1 MHTPRAVK
9 KSMVETLADCVP
21 REQRGR
27 AVPGGSCSYRA
38 AAYGVLP
45 YSLTVYTTC
54 SKGADLVADTSRA
67 AKPTH
72 ARTELQKDIFI
83 LKQLVT
89 KDFKLK
95 YRRSFLGVAWSV
107 LNPLLMMI
115 VMAIVFTTIFAQG
128 RNGSVTPE
136 MYPLYLIVGN
146 ITFTVMS
153 DSTSQAMGSI
163 IWASS
168 LLKKVKVHRFVFPV
182 QKVLF
187 SLVNFA
193 FSLIAVAIVMLWFHI
208 IPTWHL
214 ILLPVCLVLLMF
226 FCMGLGLLLSAAS
239 VFFRDV
245 MHLWSVILTAWTY
258 FTPIFWTTD
267 FIGKMPHILQILMYA
282 NPMYNY
288 LQFMRDI
295 FLFQTCPTTTVLA
308 YCVGWAVFAM
318 VVGYAAFHKNEHKF
332 ILYI

>member
-1 MHTPRAVK
+1 M
-9 KSMVETLADCVP
+9 
-21 REQRGR
+21 
-27 AVPGGSCSYRA
+27 
-38 AAYGVLP
+38 
-45 YSLTVYTTC
+45 
-54 SKGADLVADTSRA
+54 ADTSS
-67 AKPTH
+67 KSTSTH
-72 ARTELQKDIFI
+72 AKTGFQKDIFI
-83 LKQLVT
+83 LKQLVS
-89 KDFKLK
+89 KDFKIK

-128 RNGSVTPE
+128 RNGSITPE

-146 ITFTVMS
+146 VTFAVMS
-153 DSTSQAMGSI
+153 DSTSQALSSI
-163 IWASS
+163 IQASS

-193 FSLIAVAIVMLWFHI
+193 FSLIAVAIVMLWFRVV
-208 IPTWHL
+208 PTWHL
-214 ILLPVCLVLLMF
+214 LLLPVCLILLMF
-226 FCMGLGLLLSAAS
+226 FCMGVGLLLSAAT

-245 MHLWSVILTAWTY
+245 MHLWSVVLTAWTY

-267 FIGKMPHILQILMYA
+267 YILKMSHILRVLMYA

-288 LQFMRDI
+288 LQFMREI
-295 FLFQTCPTTTVLA
+295 FLFQTCPTPLEFGL
-308 YCVGWAVFAM
+308 CVAWAVIAM
-318 VVGYAAFHKNEHKF
+318 AIGYTVFHKNEHKF

>member
-1 MHTPRAVK
+1 M
-9 KSMVETLADCVP
+9 
-21 REQRGR
+21 
-27 AVPGGSCSYRA
+27 
-38 AAYGVLP
+38 
-45 YSLTVYTTC
+45 
-54 SKGADLVADTSRA
+54 ADTSSA
-67 AKPTH
+67 STSTH
-72 ARTELQKDIFI
+72 AKTELQKDIFI
-83 LKQLVT
+83 LKQLVG
-89 KDFKLK
+89 KDFKIK

-146 ITFTVMS
+146 VTFAVMS
-153 DSTSQAMGSI
+153 DSTSQALSSI
-163 IWASS
+163 VYASS

-193 FSLIAVAIVMLWFHI
+193 FSLIAVAIVMLWFHVV
-208 IPTWHL
+208 PTWHL
-214 ILLPVCLVLLMF
+214 LLLPVCLILLMF
-226 FCMGLGLLLSAAS
+226 FCMGVGLLLSAAT

-245 MHLWSVILTAWTY
+245 MHLWSVVITAWTY

-267 FIGKMPHILQILMYA
+267 YILKMPHILRVLMYA

-295 FLFQTCPTTTVLA
+295 FLFQTCPTPLEFGL
-308 YCVGWAVFAM
+308 CVAWAAIAM
-318 VVGYAAFHKNEHKF
+318 VIGYAVFHKNEHKF

>member
-1 MHTPRAVK
+1 M
-9 KSMVETLADCVP
+9 
-21 REQRGR
+21 
-27 AVPGGSCSYRA
+27 
-38 AAYGVLP
+38 
-45 YSLTVYTTC
+45 
-54 SKGADLVADTSRA
+54 ADTSSRSTS
-67 AKPTH
+67 TH
-72 ARTELQKDIFI
+72 AKTGFQKDIFI
-83 LKQLVT
+83 LKQLVG
-89 KDFKLK
+89 KDFKIK

-128 RNGSVTPE
+128 RNGSITPE

-146 ITFTVMS
+146 VTFAVMS
-153 DSTSQAMGSI
+153 DSTSQALSSI
-163 IWASS
+163 IQASS

-193 FSLIAVAIVMLWFHI
+193 FSLIAVAIVMLWFHVV
-208 IPTWHL
+208 PTWHL
-214 ILLPVCLVLLMF
+214 LLLPVCLILLMF
-226 FCMGLGLLLSAAS
+226 FCMGVGLLLSAAT

-245 MHLWSVILTAWTY
+245 MHLWSVVLTAWTY

-267 FIGKMPHILQILMYA
+267 YILKMPHILRVLMYA

-295 FLFQTCPTTTVLA
+295 FLFQTCPTPLEFGLCA
-308 YCVGWAVFAM
+308 AWAVIAM
-318 VVGYAAFHKNEHKF
+318 AIGYTVFHKNEHKF

>member
-1 MHTPRAVK
+1 M
-9 KSMVETLADCVP
+9 
-21 REQRGR
+21 
-27 AVPGGSCSYRA
+27 
-38 AAYGVLP
+38 
-45 YSLTVYTTC
+45 
-54 SKGADLVADTSRA
+54 ADTSSRSTS
-67 AKPTH
+67 TH
-72 ARTELQKDIFI
+72 AKTGFQKDFFI
-83 LKQLVT
+83 LKQLVS
-89 KDFKLK
+89 KDFKIK

-128 RNGSVTPE
+128 RNGSITPE

-146 ITFTVMS
+146 VTFAVMS
-153 DSTSQAMGSI
+153 DSTSQALSSI
-163 IWASS
+163 IYASS

-193 FSLIAVAIVMLWFHI
+193 FSLIAVAIVMLWFHVV
-208 IPTWHL
+208 PTWHL
-214 ILLPVCLVLLMF
+214 LLLPVCLILLMF
-226 FCMGLGLLLSAAS
+226 FCMGVGLLLSAAT

-245 MHLWSVILTAWTY
+245 MHLWSVVLTAWTY

-267 FIGKMPHILQILMYA
+267 YILKMPHILRVLMYA

-295 FLFQTCPTTTVLA
+295 FLFQTCPTPLEFGL
-308 YCVGWAVFAM
+308 CVAWAVIAM
-318 VVGYAAFHKNEHKF
+318 AIGYTVFHKNEHKF

>member
-1 MHTPRAVK
+1 M
-9 KSMVETLADCVP
+9 
-21 REQRGR
+21 
-27 AVPGGSCSYRA
+27 
-38 AAYGVLP
+38 
-45 YSLTVYTTC
+45 
-54 SKGADLVADTSRA
+54 ADTSSRSTS
-67 AKPTH
+67 TH
-72 ARTELQKDIFI
+72 AKTGFQKDIFI
-83 LKQLVT
+83 LKQLVS
-89 KDFKLK
+89 KDFKIK

-146 ITFTVMS
+146 VTFAVMS
-153 DSTSQAMGSI
+153 DSTSQALSSI
-163 IWASS
+163 IYASS

-193 FSLIAVAIVMLWFHI
+193 FSLIAVAIVMLWFHVV
-208 IPTWHL
+208 PTWHL
-214 ILLPVCLVLLMF
+214 LLLPVCLILLMF
-226 FCMGLGLLLSAAS
+226 FCMGVGLLLSAAT

-245 MHLWSVILTAWTY
+245 MHLWSVVLTAWTY

-267 FIGKMPHILQILMYA
+267 YILKMPHILRVLMYA

-295 FLFQTCPTTTVLA
+295 FLFQTCPTPLEFGL
-308 YCVGWAVFAM
+308 CVAWAVIAM
-318 VVGYAAFHKNEHKF
+318 AIGYTVFHKNEHKF

>member
-1 MHTPRAVK
+1 M
-9 KSMVETLADCVP
+9 
-21 REQRGR
+21 
-27 AVPGGSCSYRA
+27 
-38 AAYGVLP
+38 
-45 YSLTVYTTC
+45 
-54 SKGADLVADTSRA
+54 ADTSS
-67 AKPTH
+67 KSTSTH
-72 ARTELQKDIFI
+72 AKTELQKDIFI
-83 LKQLVT
+83 LKQLVG
-89 KDFKLK
+89 KDFKIK

-128 RNGSVTPE
+128 RNGSITPE

-146 ITFTVMS
+146 VTFAVMS
-153 DSTSQAMGSI
+153 DSTSQALSSI
-163 IWASS
+163 VYASS

-193 FSLIAVAIVMLWFHI
+193 FSLIAVAIVMLWFHVV
-208 IPTWHL
+208 PTWHL
-214 ILLPVCLVLLMF
+214 LLLPVCLILLMF
-226 FCMGLGLLLSAAS
+226 FCMGVGLLLSAAT

-245 MHLWSVILTAWTY
+245 MHLWSVVLTAWTY

-267 FIGKMPHILQILMYA
+267 YILKMPHILRVLMYA

-295 FLFQTCPTTTVLA
+295 FLFQTCPTPLEFGL
-308 YCVGWAVFAM
+308 CVAWAVIAM
-318 VVGYAAFHKNEHKF
+318 AIGYTVFHKNEHKF

>member
-1 MHTPRAVK
+1 M
-9 KSMVETLADCVP
+9 
-21 REQRGR
+21 
-27 AVPGGSCSYRA
+27 
-38 AAYGVLP
+38 
-45 YSLTVYTTC
+45 
-54 SKGADLVADTSRA
+54 ADTSS
-67 AKPTH
+67 KSTSTH
-72 ARTELQKDIFI
+72 AKTELQKDIFI
-83 LKQLVT
+83 LKQLVG
-89 KDFKLK
+89 KDFKIK

-128 RNGSVTPE
+128 RNGSITPE

-146 ITFTVMS
+146 VTFAVMS
-153 DSTSQAMGSI
+153 DSTSQALSSI
-163 IWASS
+163 IQASS

-193 FSLIAVAIVMLWFHI
+193 FSLIAVAIVMLWFHVV
-208 IPTWHL
+208 PTWHL
-214 ILLPVCLVLLMF
+214 LLLPVCLILLMF
-226 FCMGLGLLLSAAS
+226 FCMGVGLLLSAAT

-245 MHLWSVILTAWTY
+245 MHLWSVVLTAWTY

-267 FIGKMPHILQILMYA
+267 YILKMPHVLRVLMYA

-295 FLFQTCPTTTVLA
+295 FLFQTCPTPLEFGL
-308 YCVGWAVFAM
+308 CVAWAVIAM
-318 VVGYAAFHKNEHKF
+318 AIGYTVFHKNEHKF

>member
-1 MHTPRAVK
+1 M
-9 KSMVETLADCVP
+9 
-21 REQRGR
+21 
-27 AVPGGSCSYRA
+27 
-38 AAYGVLP
+38 
-45 YSLTVYTTC
+45 
-54 SKGADLVADTSRA
+54 ADTSSRSTS
-67 AKPTH
+67 TH
-72 ARTELQKDIFI
+72 AKTEFQKDIFI
-83 LKQLVT
+83 LKQLVG
-89 KDFKLK
+89 KDFKIK

-128 RNGSVTPE
+128 RNGSITPE

-146 ITFTVMS
+146 VTFAVMS
-153 DSTSQAMGSI
+153 DSTSQALSSI
-163 IWASS
+163 IYASS

-193 FSLIAVAIVMLWFHI
+193 FSLIAVAIVMLWFRVV
-208 IPTWHL
+208 PTWHL
-214 ILLPVCLVLLMF
+214 LLLPVCLILLMF
-226 FCMGLGLLLSAAS
+226 FCMGVGLLLSAAT

-245 MHLWSVILTAWTY
+245 MHLWSVVLTAWTY

-267 FIGKMPHILQILMYA
+267 YILKMPHILRVLMYA

-288 LQFMRDI
+288 LQFMREI
-295 FLFQTCPTTTVLA
+295 FLFQTCPTPLEFGL
-308 YCVGWAVFAM
+308 CVAWAVIAM
-318 VVGYAAFHKNEHKF
+318 AIGYTVFHKNEHKF

>member
-1 MHTPRAVK
+1 M
-9 KSMVETLADCVP
+9 
-21 REQRGR
+21 
-27 AVPGGSCSYRA
+27 
-38 AAYGVLP
+38 
-45 YSLTVYTTC
+45 
-54 SKGADLVADTSRA
+54 ADTSSRSTS
-67 AKPTH
+67 TH
-72 ARTELQKDIFI
+72 AKTGFQKDIFI
-83 LKQLVT
+83 LKQLVG
-89 KDFKLK
+89 KDFKIK

-146 ITFTVMS
+146 VTFAVMS
-153 DSTSQAMGSI
+153 DSTSQALSSI
-163 IWASS
+163 IYASS

-193 FSLIAVAIVMLWFHI
+193 FSLIAVAIVMLWFRVV
-208 IPTWHL
+208 PTWHL
-214 ILLPVCLVLLMF
+214 LLLPVCLILLMF
-226 FCMGLGLLLSAAS
+226 FCMGVGLLLSAAT

-245 MHLWSVILTAWTY
+245 MHLWSVVLTAWTY

-267 FIGKMPHILQILMYA
+267 YILKMPHILRVLMYA

-288 LQFMRDI
+288 LQFMREI
-295 FLFQTCPTTTVLA
+295 FLFQTCPTPLEFGL
-308 YCVGWAVFAM
+308 CVAWAVIAM
-318 VVGYAAFHKNEHKF
+318 AIGYTVFHKNEHKF

>member
-1 MHTPRAVK
+1 
-9 KSMVETLADCVP
+9 MV
-21 REQRGR
+21 
-27 AVPGGSCSYRA
+27 
-38 AAYGVLP
+38 
-45 YSLTVYTTC
+45 
-54 SKGADLVADTSRA
+54 DTSS
-67 AKPTH
+67 KSTSTH
-72 ARTELQKDIFI
+72 AKTGFQKDIFI
-83 LKQLVT
+83 LKQLVS
-89 KDFKLK
+89 KDFKIK

-128 RNGSVTPE
+128 RNGSITPE

-146 ITFTVMS
+146 VTFAVMS
-153 DSTSQAMGSI
+153 DSTSQALSSI
-163 IWASS
+163 IYASS

-193 FSLIAVAIVMLWFHI
+193 FSLIAVAIVMLWFHVV
-208 IPTWHL
+208 PTWHL
-214 ILLPVCLVLLMF
+214 LLLPVCLILLMF
-226 FCMGLGLLLSAAS
+226 FCMGVGLLLSAAT

-245 MHLWSVILTAWTY
+245 MHLWSVVLTAWTY

-267 FIGKMPHILQILMYA
+267 YILKMPHILRVLMYA

-288 LQFMRDI
+288 LQFMREI
-295 FLFQTCPTTTVLA
+295 FLFQTCPTPLEFGL
-308 YCVGWAVFAM
+308 CVAWAVIAM
-318 VVGYAAFHKNEHKF
+318 AIGYTVFHKNEHKF